1 MSAPGR
7 GLRKGG
13 YFELETD
20 KPGNLFTRDEPVRIV
35 AHLEDARP
43 ASGEKTLKY
52 KVYDYT
58 KAVVAQGS
66 VPFTVKEDGQ
76 KVQVGLDLARLG
88 TFLFQAEVE
97 GWEARETTF
106 CRIPNLAAITGGKPT
121 RLGFTV
127 HAVPKIGFR
136 TSQMIAAARRL
147 GLTNC
152 RVFTEWKSIE
162 PGPKHYAIEH
172 WDRFFE
178 AAHRSGLQTTMT
190 IYDPPAWVMPKGQS
204 VGYQMFDCDLDAL
217 REMVTTVSTRYQ
229 GKLGG
234 WEWLNEI
241 TPGGPPDYV
250 SDYVKFCRAGVEA
263 ARAVDPQLASVLAGG
278 LWPRGF
284 RLEVLNAGA
293 GKYVDALPIHYGN
306 GSGVQEARED
316 LDSYGYP
323 RVGVWEN
330 ESCAFVIQWD
340 CPGLEWISET
350 DKCNW
355 VLSQWADELAAG
367 CEKLIYFGGEGAA
380 IGYGDYLRADFTPL
394 PVAATLAVLAAKT
407 FDAKPVGVFSSAGKR
422 ALFHLFQRDGK
433 PILIA
438 SSSEEAGEEVPLAVG
453 TPSVRITDYQ
463 GNETTLPAAGGV
475 ARLPLA
481 PSAASSRGP
490 TWTCSRPTWCPPS
503 NVPSAG
509 GNRDLGA
516 GTPQIALLA
525 GKPGGVR
532 DPPAES
538 LRPAARRN
546 AAARPARKLAAR
558 AGSKLL
564 AATGRAENR
573 DGAGDRAAVQ
583 PSGRIPPSAP
593 SDVRLAEAPGG
604 EQALCGLGDLAGK
617 RRQPVAQRRL
627 RAGRGGRQDAQALA
641 RNQCPARIQ
650 RGPGTGPGQARAPF
664 QRRRQLGTLRPVGRS
679 ARRHDLPLHRLDLEP
694 GHGGRLEHRPDH
706 DRRHYPLPLQHGR
719 HQHRQQHALL
729 ASLHLPL

>member
-1 MSAPGR
+1 
-7 GLRKGG
+7 
-13 YFELETD
+13 
-20 KPGNLFTRDEPVRIV
+20 
-35 AHLEDARP
+35 
-43 ASGEKTLKY
+43 
-52 KVYDYT
+52 
-58 KAVVAQGS
+58 
-66 VPFTVKEDGQ
+66 
-76 KVQVGLDLARLG
+76 
-88 TFLFQAEVE
+88 
-97 GWEARETTF
+97 
-106 CRIPNLAAITGGKPT
+106 
-121 RLGFTV
+121 
-127 HAVPKIGFR
+127 
-136 TSQMIAAARRL
+136 
-147 GLTNC
+147 
-152 RVFTEWKSIE
+152 
-162 PGPKHYAIEH
+162 
-172 WDRFFE
+172 
-178 AAHRSGLQTTMT
+178 MT

-204 VGYQMFDCDLDAL
+204 VGYQMFDCDLDAF
-217 REMVTTVSTRYQ
+217 REMVTTVSTRYK

-263 ARAVDPQLASVLAGG
+263 ARGGRPELAVGPGGRALAAGVPAGSAQRRRRQVRRCAADPLRQRLRRPGG
-278 LWPRGF
+278 PRGPRF
-284 RLEVLNAGA
+284 VRLSAGRRL
-293 GKYVDALPIHYGN
+293 GERIVH
-306 GSGVQEARED
+306 
-316 LDSYGYP
+316 
-323 RVGVWEN
+323 
-330 ESCAFVIQWD
+330 FVIQWD

-481 PSAASSRGP
+481 PFRCFVEGADLDVLKTYLVPAV
-490 TWTCSRPTWCPPS
+490 

-525 GKPGGVR
+525 GKPGAVR
-532 DPPAES
+532 IR
-538 LRPAARRN
+538 LRNPY
-546 AAARPARKLAAR
+546 ARPLGGTLRLDLPESWLREREASFSLQPGEQKIVTVPVTVPPSSPLAAFPHQLR
-558 AGSKLL
+558 VTFDWQKLL
-564 AATGRAENR
+564 AVSKPFVVSVISPESVGNLFAE
-573 DGAGDRAAVQ
+573 
-583 PSGRIPPSAP
+583 
-593 SDVRLAEAPGG
+593 
-604 EQALCGLGDLAGK
+604 
-617 RRQPVAQRRL
+617 RRL